1 MEKKLEPKNVKAK
14 AMEEEKTQKY
24 SYDELNNICVQL
36 HAQNQKLLQ
45 QLRQIDQAFVF
56 RRMDWLLKAVELSD
70 KIKDA
75 EFINYC
81 VGEIKEGIVLP
92 EEETEQS
99 K

>member
-45 QLRQIDQAFVF
+45 QLRQIDQVFVF

-81 VGEIKEGIVLP
+81 VEEIKEGIVLP